1 MPSHLILRKKCIQ
14 KAWIWFLENG
24 TNCPLLVIGN
34 KSTYVVDKGWERILP
49 MKAYNN
55 FKLRNKTSYFF
66 YKHCDI
72 NFKTSEKLPQCQTC
86 TTLKKNCLS

>member
-55 FKLRNKTSYFF
+55 FKLKNKTSYFF
-66 YKHCDI
+66 I
-72 NFKTSEKLPQCQTC
+72 NIVISTSRL
-86 TTLKKNCLS
+86 LKNYPNVRHVPH